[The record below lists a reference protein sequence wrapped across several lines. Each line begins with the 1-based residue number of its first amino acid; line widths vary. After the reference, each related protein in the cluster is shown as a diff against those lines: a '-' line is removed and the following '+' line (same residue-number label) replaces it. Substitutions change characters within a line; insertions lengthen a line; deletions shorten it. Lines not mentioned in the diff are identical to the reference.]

1 MIKTSDVHWYPMRVT
16 YGREI
21 VIKEF
26 LDKAEIES
34 FLPMRYDIIET
45 KDGISRELVPAV
57 SNIIFIRSTQKEL
70 TYMKMYDKRFEPLR
84 YMIRKLDYDNKQEI
98 ITISDTAMDN
108 FMKVS
113 RVPDEKVFYLEPND
127 FVTSPAGRRVT
138 ITSGPFAGVEGVIK
152 RIQRNKHVVVQ
163 LDNIMAAAI
172 TYVPAEYLVY
182 S

>member
-1 MIKTSDVHWYPMRVT
+1 
-16 YGREI
+16 
-21 VIKEF
+21 
-26 LDKAEIES
+26 
-34 FLPMRYDIIET
+34 
-45 KDGISRELVPAV
+45 
-57 SNIIFIRSTQKEL
+57 
-70 TYMKMYDKRFEPLR
+70 MYDKRFEPLR

-163 LDNIMAAAI
+163 LDNIIAAAI